1 MQTFIKFDNRLFKQE
16 LLEEPTPQ
24 QKKRGPT
31 LRSPQSPPKRQRSDS
46 MDSNRASIGD
56 ISDVDDRVA
65 LLADQIDPF
74 RGNDL
79 METEMTDMRPIS
91 HDEIAAHM
99 VPPLTPPLSADE
111 ESDQDSPGMHRSSE
125 KFANISLTDEKLQEK
140 QRPDAKAPEMEEL
153 QSHIVRRPDN
163 SLNKRVSI
171 MERPMEID
179 TNLEIPAVNPE
190 DYYNRAS

>member
-1 MQTFIKFDNRLFKQE
+1 M
-16 LLEEPTPQ
+16 
-24 QKKRGPT
+24 
-31 LRSPQSPPKRQRSDS
+31 
-46 MDSNRASIGD
+46 GD

-74 RGNDL
+74 RGDDL

-111 ESDQDSPGMHRSSE
+111 ESDQDSPGLHRSSE
-125 KFANISLTDEKLQEK
+125 KLANISLTDGRLETK
-140 QRPDAKAPEMEEL
+140 QSQDDRTPEMEEL
-153 QSHIVRRPDN
+153 KTPFIVRRPD
-163 SLNKRVSI
+163 SGLNKRVSI

-179 TNLEIPAVNPE
+179 TNLEIPTVNPE

>member
-1 MQTFIKFDNRLFKQE
+1 
-16 LLEEPTPQ
+16 
-24 QKKRGPT
+24 
-31 LRSPQSPPKRQRSDS
+31 
-46 MDSNRASIGD
+46 MDSNRASMGD

-74 RGNDL
+74 RGDDL

-111 ESDQDSPGMHRSSE
+111 ESDQDSPGLHRSSE
-125 KFANISLTDEKLQEK
+125 KLANISLADEKLQMNQE
-140 QRPDAKAPEMEEL
+140 QDDKAPEMEEL
-153 QSHIVRRPDN
+153 KKSVVRRPDN
-163 SLNKRVSI
+163 GLNKRISI

-190 DYYNRAS
+190 DYYSRAS

>member
-1 MQTFIKFDNRLFKQE
+1 M
-16 LLEEPTPQ
+16 
-24 QKKRGPT
+24 
-31 LRSPQSPPKRQRSDS
+31 
-46 MDSNRASIGD
+46 GD

-65 LLADQIDPF
+65 LLSDQIDPF
-74 RGNDL
+74 RGDDL
-79 METEMTDMRPIS
+79 PETEMTDMRPIS

-111 ESDQDSPGMHRSSE
+111 ESDQDSPGLHRSSE
-125 KFANISLTDEKLQEK
+125 KLANISLTDEKSQTK
-140 QRPDAKAPEMEEL
+140 QGQDDKTPEMQEL
-153 QSHIVRRPDN
+153 KTPFIVRRPDN
-163 SLNKRVSI
+163 GLNKRVSI